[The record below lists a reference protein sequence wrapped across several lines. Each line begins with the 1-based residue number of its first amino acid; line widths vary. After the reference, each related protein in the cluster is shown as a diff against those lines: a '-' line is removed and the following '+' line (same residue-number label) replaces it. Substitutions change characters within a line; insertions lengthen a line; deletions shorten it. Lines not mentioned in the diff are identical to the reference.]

1 MPALGF
7 KTYFIRT
14 TNNETALKGAKVT
27 GLTPAKKIAQNVD
40 EDIPIENDV
49 SRAVFFQT
57 AVLQSLV
64 SLATPF
70 NLKRKRVW

>member
-14 TNNETALKGAKVT
+14 TNNETGLKGAKVT
-27 GLTPAKKIAQNVD
+27 GLTPAKKITQKVD

-49 SRAVFFQT
+49 SI
-57 AVLQSLV
+57 
-64 SLATPF
+64 
-70 NLKRKRVW
+70 